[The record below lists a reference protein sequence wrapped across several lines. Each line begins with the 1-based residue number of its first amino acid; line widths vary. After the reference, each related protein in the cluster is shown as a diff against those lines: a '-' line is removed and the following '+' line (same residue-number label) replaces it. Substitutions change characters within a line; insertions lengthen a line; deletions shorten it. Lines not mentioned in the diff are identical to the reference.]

1 MSNNPPTKILPRTSL
16 LKISLLPPSPYFLD
30 QRAPRTRNNKQET
43 SSKLDSSS
51 RYIFSITVLCIWCT
65 RKKKEGEAPLARSSS
80 VSSCVSSGR
89 TPPQGYQTPVDDD
102 DEPEDEPPPL
112 TPRAASLLQAPT
124 PNSAVMTVSLE
135 GYLEPTRI
143 SFGSPP
149 SSELNPRGPS
159 PDETFPVF
167 SPPPYDRRAHDRSLT
182 SSSIRRHRRQSSF
195 IGPPWMN
202 GLQTP
207 RQSIVSTAS
216 RSPQSH
222 HTCNDTRS
230 GTRSSSS
237 IRYDVLYIR
246 FRESTYI
253 DHLSEAPIFPFVF
266 YSFLSF
272 SMVFFFFEILLGS
285 ISGFF
290 PFFF

>member
-1 MSNNPPTKILPRTSL
+1 M
-16 LKISLLPPSPYFLD
+16 
-30 QRAPRTRNNKQET
+30 
-43 SSKLDSSS
+43 
-51 RYIFSITVLCIWCT
+51 
-65 RKKKEGEAPLARSSS
+65 
-80 VSSCVSSGR
+80 
-89 TPPQGYQTPVDDD
+89 
-102 DEPEDEPPPL
+102 

-182 SSSIRRHRRQSSF
+182 SSIRRHRRQSSF
-195 IGPPWMN
+195 AGPPWMN

-246 FRESTYI
+246 FRESTYRSLI
-253 DHLSEAPIFPFVF
+253 YLKHPYLFF
-266 YSFLSF
+266 SF
-272 SMVFFFFEILLGS
+272 SLLFFLDGFSFFTILKEDL
-285 ISGFF
+285 FF
-290 PFFF
+290 SFFLDFFVENYVTLRYVVSSEKTSLVGKIVLP

>member
-1 MSNNPPTKILPRTSL
+1 MH
-16 LKISLLPPSPYFLD
+16 
-30 QRAPRTRNNKQET
+30 A
-43 SSKLDSSS
+43 
-51 RYIFSITVLCIWCT
+51 
-65 RKKKEGEAPLARSSS
+65 KKKEGEAPLARSSS
-80 VSSCVSSGR
+80 VSSCVSSGH
-89 TPPQGYQTPVDDD
+89 TPPQGYQTPVDEDA
-102 DEPEDEPPPL
+102 EDEPPPL

-182 SSSIRRHRRQSSF
+182 SSIRRHRRQSSF
-195 IGPPWMN
+195 VGPPWMN

-246 FRESTYI
+246 FRESTYRSLI
-253 DHLSEAPIFPFVF
+253 YLKHPYLFF
-266 YSFLSF
+266 SF
-272 SMVFFFFEILLGS
+272 SFPLLFFLDGFSSFFFLTILEEYLFFFFFSLIFL
-285 ISGFF
+285 
-290 PFFF
+290 

>member
-1 MSNNPPTKILPRTSL
+1 MVLRLLYNCSL
-16 LKISLLPPSPYFLD
+16 YLVHAK
-30 QRAPRTRNNKQET
+30 
-43 SSKLDSSS
+43 
-51 RYIFSITVLCIWCT
+51 
-65 RKKKEGEAPLARSSS
+65 KKKEGEAPLARSSS

-89 TPPQGYQTPVDDD
+89 TPPQGYQTPVDED

-246 FRESTYI
+246 FRESTYYRSSI
-253 DHLSEAPIFPFVF
+253 WSTHRLFFRSFVSF
-266 YSFLSF
+266 FLDDSFL
-272 SMVFFFFEILLGS
+272 FFLQDPAKEYLRIFFLFFWFLYKINYSYFNYLLL
-285 ISGFF
+285 FL
-290 PFFF
+290 